1 MEGEEND
8 AFKLTR
14 VHEPLCFREN
24 QGVVSSDPKSGLQ
37 TPKRSFQMFR
47 LFRASLLVLQAGHTA
62 WHCWQGGHNSTDTL
76 CTIVGLVGN
85 FP

>member
-24 QGVVSSDPKSGLQ
+24 QGLVSSDPKSGLQ

-47 LFRASLLVLQAGHTA
+47 ASLVVLQAGHTA